1 MDSSPPPHNLPSRA
15 DRYGEATAKW
25 HIDDAV
31 RSVFKSQVAAIFE
44 DADPVE
50 WPVIEEL
57 SPDPVDIF
65 SLPVSMHDEQKISE
79 TYLLQEDIWLRF
91 LDLDR
96 NEAFDDRLW
105 IVVGDQMT
113 VERIRGIQ
121 MESAESETPFEKG
134 SPVASGLAINL
145 PLLVGL
151 FEELE
156 ELEETSEMP
165 LRRFVG

>member
-134 SPVASGLAINL
+134 SPVASGLCQ
-145 PLLVGL
+145 
-151 FEELE
+151 
-156 ELEETSEMP
+156 
-165 LRRFVG
+165 